1 MSILPI
7 YEHFLRSRESQATT
21 EVIFQAKTQAKFF
34 SIELGPRDKLET
46 WREHFFEEHGRAMA
60 AKFRER
66 GVVRFG
72 KAFYGRA
79 NNYGSPMASSKRS
92 GREPTFWEFARA
104 IIDERWSG
112 NHWDPIY
119 AQCRGSIQ

>member
-1 MSILPI
+1 M
-7 YEHFLRSRESQATT
+7 
-21 EVIFQAKTQAKFF
+21 
-34 SIELGPRDKLET
+34 GPRDKLET

-66 GVVRFG
+66 GVERFG
-72 KAFYGRA
+72 KGFYGRA

-104 IIDERWSG
+104 IIDERWPG

-119 AQCRGSIQ
+119 AQCSLCRMDYDVVLKFENYRDEERYLLRSLGLGSAVEQKWENR